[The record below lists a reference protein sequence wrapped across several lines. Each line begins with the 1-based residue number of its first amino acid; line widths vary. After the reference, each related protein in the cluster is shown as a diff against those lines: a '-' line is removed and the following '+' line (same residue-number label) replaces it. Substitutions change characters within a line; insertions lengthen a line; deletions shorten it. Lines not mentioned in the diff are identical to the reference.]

1 MGPFATMAL
10 ASVADARA
18 RLKDVRREMILA
30 AIAVLLGLSAWAMVM
45 TAAVLT
51 LVRLTGDP
59 LLSLVLG
66 ALALGLTAGLVLMIG
81 VALRRRSRKAR
92 QARQA
97 RQALALTTA
106 LALLPSG
113 RTGSIATLALV
124 AAGLGF
130 ALWPNKRD

>member
-1 MGPFATMAL
+1 MEPFATMAL

-66 ALALGLTAGLVLMIG
+66 ALALGLTAGLVLMIK

>member
-45 TAAVLT
+45 TAAVLK

-81 VALRRRSRKAR
+81 AALRRRSRKAR

>member
-1 MGPFATMAL
+1 MAL

-66 ALALGLTAGLVLMIG
+66 ALALGLTAGLVLMIK